1 LTQKGP
7 VRGDTIRKAF
17 ESLDIFGIALVEL
30 LVENVKK
37 RGITLDSE
45 HSYSLEEIQ
54 VVLAD
59 FLGEVPAQLIF
70 KRLSRVIDAQT
81 V

>member
-1 LTQKGP
+1 

-30 LVENVKK
+30 LVENVEKG
-37 RGITLDSE
+37 GIVLDSK
-45 HSYSLEEIQ
+45 HSYVLEEIQ

-59 FLGEVPAQLIF
+59 IFGEGTAQLIV
-70 KRLSRVIDAQT
+70 KRLSRVIDAHT

>member
-1 LTQKGP
+1 

-30 LVENVKK
+30 LVENVNK
-37 RGITLDSE
+37 RGIVLDSK
-45 HSYSLEEIQ
+45 HFYALEEIQ

-59 FLGEVPAQLIF
+59 FLGEVPAQLIV
-70 KRLSRVIDAQT
+70 KRLSRVIYTQT
-81 V
+81 I